1 MLAEY
6 IYLECFATP
15 SRQAGH
21 CRVETLRDENAN
33 YISLIAHRLHELLFA
48 GVPLGFGCRETIHNL
63 LVVNEND
70 INLVMMIEFGSS
82 WVEIKTDSTP
92 VAWKVWTAR
101 VASTKKIVLFI
112 IRYFLI
118 AKKKARREASR
129 WPWLFNTRS

>member
-70 INLVMMIEFGSS
+70 INLGNDDRVRIELGGNKNRLDPCCLESMDSQSS
-82 WVEIKTDSTP
+82 QHEKNCLIYN
-92 VAWKVWTAR
+92 KVFSHSKEKGQKGGFPLAL
-101 VASTKKIVLFI
+101 VV
-112 IRYFLI
+112 
-118 AKKKARREASR
+118 
-129 WPWLFNTRS
+129 